1 MSSNGYIQ
9 IVKDLIARIEETQ
22 IPAIERVAKKISD
35 SIAEGGV
42 LHIFGSG
49 HSHMIAEETFHRAGG
64 LACINAM
71 LEESLMEINAGGRA
85 TLLERLTGYGEVL
98 LSGYDLRPGE
108 VIIVISNSGMN
119 AVPIEIAMECK
130 QRGLFVVALTNLD
143 HSHKVE
149 SRHPSGRKLYEVADD
164 VLDNCSVYGDAEQ
177 QLDGFEQRIGPTSS
191 VGGITVIQALIS
203 AICEELLSR
212 GHVPPV
218 FISSNRQ
225 GGDEHNQRLVN
236 QYKDRVRYL

>member
-1 MSSNGYIQ
+1 MSANGYIQ
-9 IVKDLIARIEETQ
+9 IVKNLIARIEETQ

-85 TLLERLTGYGEVL
+85 TLLERLPGYAEVL

-119 AVPIEIAMECK
+119 AVPIEVAMECK
-130 QRGLFVVALTNLD
+130 RRGLFVVALTNLE
-143 HSHKVE
+143 HSRSVQ
-149 SRHPSGRKLYEVADD
+149 SRHASGKKLYEVADEI
-164 VLDNCSVYGDAEQ
+164 LDNCSVYGDAEQ
-177 QLDGFEQRIGPTSS
+177 HIDGLEQKIGPTSS
-191 VGGITVIQALIS
+191 LGGIAVIQTLVS
-203 AICEELLSR
+203 AICAELLSR
-212 GHVPPV
+212 GQVPPV
-218 FISSNRQ
+218 FISSNRP
-225 GGDEHNQRLVN
+225 GGDDHNVRLEEKYRN
-236 QYKDRVRYL
+236 RVRYL